1 MSPKSLLIPLLA
13 SALLFSA
20 VAAAQSPPARP
31 APPAPP
37 EDTVFFL
44 SNAAPLPVF
53 GGQQIDI
60 VRGEGDV
67 LGPVVKGKPYS
78 ARAITESTQTLAD
91 GNRIVQRN
99 ETRIFRDSQGR
110 TRREQTL
117 GGVGQWQTAGAPVTM
132 ITINDPVAGK
142 SYVLDPVAR
151 TARGIGPFKV
161 VVAHAQAG
169 SDGEKVELE
178 KLWTAGVPAPG
189 PVPGG
194 EVTVVRTET
203 GGQHDV
209 RVFTRGVAVSA
220 PFAGA
225 TVGIGEPAEDLGE
238 QVLEGL
244 LVKGTGHTDT
254 IPAGTVGNERAID
267 IVTERWYSEDIEAVV
282 LHRFSDPRFGETV
295 YQLVNVALGDPSA
308 DLFSVPDG
316 YERTVIALDDGVVHV
331 GENGHQVQLDA
342 RRVVIERDGS
352 DRE

>member
-1 MSPKSLLIPLLA
+1 MSSKPSWTPLFA
-13 SALLFSA
+13 SVLFFSA
-20 VAAAQSPPARP
+20 TAVGQPRP
-31 APPAPP
+31 VPPAPL

-53 GGQQIDI
+53 GGQRIDI
-60 VRGEGDV
+60 VRGEGDI
-67 LGPVVKGKPYS
+67 LGPVVKDKPYS
-78 ARAITESTQTLAD
+78 ARSITESTQTLAD

-117 GGVGQWQTAGAPVTM
+117 GGVGQWQTAGEPMTM

-142 SYVLDPVAR
+142 GYVLDPVAR

-161 VVAHAQAG
+161 VVGHAQAG
-169 SDGEKVELE
+169 SDGDVKVEFE
-178 KLWTAGVPAPG
+178 QPWTAGVPVPA

-203 GGQHDV
+203 RGQHGV
-209 RVFTRGVAVSA
+209 RVFASGVAVSA
-220 PFAGA
+220 PFAQA
-225 TVGIGEPAEDLGE
+225 TVGMDKAAEDLGE

-244 LVKGTGHTDT
+244 LVKGTRLTDT
-254 IPAGTVGNERAID
+254 IPAGAVGNERAID
-267 IVTERWYSEDIEAVV
+267 IVTERWYSADIEAVV

-295 YQLVNVALGDPSA
+295 YQLVNVTLGDPSA
-308 DLFSVPDG
+308 DLFTVPDG
-316 YERTVIALDDGVVHV
+316 YERTVVALDGGVVHA
-331 GENGHQVQLDA
+331 GENGVQVHA
-342 RRVVIERDGS
+342 RRAVIERDAL

>member
-1 MSPKSLLIPLLA
+1 MSSKSLWTPLCA
-13 SALLFSA
+13 GLLFFSTVA
-20 VAAAQSPPARP
+20 VAQPRP
-31 APPAPP
+31 APPAPPAAP

-67 LGPVVKGKPYS
+67 LGPVVKDKPYS

-142 SYVLDPVAR
+142 SYVLEPVAR
-151 TARGIGPFKV
+151 TVREIGPFKV
-161 VVAHAQAG
+161 VIAHAQAG
-169 SDGEKVELE
+169 LAGTKAELE
-178 KLWTAGVPAPG
+178 KVWTAGVPAPG
-189 PVPGG
+189 A
-194 EVTVVRTET
+194 EAVTVIRTET
-203 GGQHDV
+203 GGRHEV
-209 RVFTRGVAVSA
+209 RAFARGVAVSA
-220 PFAGA
+220 PFAEA
-225 TVGIGEPAEDLGE
+225 TVGMYEPAEDLGE

-244 LVKGTGHTDT
+244 LVKGTRLTDT
-254 IPAGTVGNERAID
+254 IPAGSVGNERAID
-267 IVTERWYSEDIEAVV
+267 IVTERWYSEDIQAVV

-295 YQLVNVALGDPSA
+295 YRLVNVALGDPSA
-308 DLFSVPDG
+308 ELFTVPDD
-316 YERTVIALDDGVVHV
+316 YESTVIALDGGVVRV
-331 GENGHQVQLDA
+331 GENGVEMDA
-342 RRVVIERDGS
+342 RRVVIERDGA
-352 DRE
+352 DAE